1 MIKTFESNAHK
12 IIFVVISRVENAW
25 TLNVPLNKVALGP
38 ECEYYLAIRIPQLS
52 VFAVIRGSFKFS
64 TTQNGDQADNKFSAS
79 HVSYK
84 LRWIFG

>member
-12 IIFVVISRVENAW
+12 IIFVVISRVGNAW
-25 TLNVPLNKVALGP
+25 TLNAPLNKVALGP
-38 ECEYYLAIRIPQLS
+38 ECEYLAIRIPQLS

-64 TTQNGDQADNKFSAS
+64 TTQNGYQADNKFSAS